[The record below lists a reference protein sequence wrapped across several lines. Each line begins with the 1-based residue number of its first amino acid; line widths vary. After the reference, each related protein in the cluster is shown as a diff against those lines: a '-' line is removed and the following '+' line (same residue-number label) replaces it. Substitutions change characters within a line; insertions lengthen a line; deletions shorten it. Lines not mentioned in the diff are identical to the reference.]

1 MKILSILL
9 ISLSMIKGC
18 NSNDLKDTTITYVA
32 STRGFYQK
40 ITIQNQEVSINKTR
54 GDESL
59 GETRKI
65 SDSDWK
71 TLVALFSKIDLD
83 KLNTYEGPT
92 KRRQF
97 DGAAFGSIAI
107 HYQDKD
113 YENAAF
119 DHGNPPVEI
128 KEFVD
133 KIVSFSNQN
142 EE

>member
-9 ISLSMIKGC
+9 LSVVMIKGC
-18 NSNDLKDTTITYVA
+18 NSKDLKDTVITYTA
-32 STRGFYQK
+32 NTRGFYEK
-40 ITIQNQEVSINKTR
+40 ITIQNQEVSINKKR
-54 GDESL
+54 GDEGL

-71 TLVALFSKIDLD
+71 TLVALFSKIDLE

-92 KRRQF
+92 KKRQF
-97 DGAAFGSIAI
+97 DGAPFGSITI
-107 HYQDKD
+107 HYQGKD

-133 KIVSFSNQN
+133 KVVSFSNT